1 MERRGLWGIKDSKG
15 HIYATFKNRS
25 DEVRERD
32 SKKDFKEEAALS
44 RGQIYSINVY
54 SSTLLLACISG
65 DRYIAIVQARR
76 SVRIRSQAQVYSR
89 LICSVIW
96 MLAFILS
103 LPTFIYY
110 QEVNKECITNFEEH
124 NTARLM
130 KILIPSMQMVLG
142 FLVPLMVMIF
152 CYSCTM
158 VTLLKA
164 QNFQKHK
171 AIRVVLAVVFVFVLC
186 HLPYN
191 VALLVYTSKLFNERN
206 CKEEQVTLMTL
217 SISRSVAYLHC
228 CLNPILYAFIGV
240 KFRSHFCQFFRDL
253 RCLGKRYISGRSS
266 QQTSELYIS
275 RCTAEE
281 NKECILN
288 FEEHNLARIMKI
300 LIPSMQMVLGFLVP
314 LMVMIFCYSCT
325 MVTLLKA
332 QNFQKHKAIRVVL
345 AVVFVFVLC
354 HLPYNVALLVY
365 TSKLFNERNCKEEQV
380 TLMTLSIS
388 RSVAYLHCCLNPIL
402 YAFIGVKFRSHFC
415 QFFRDLRCLGKRYI
429 SGRSSQQTSELYK
442 VVKVDS
448 L

>member
-1 MERRGLWGIKDSKG
+1 MGFNSIVTSF
-15 HIYATFKNRS
+15 IFIRS
-25 DEVRERD
+25 PLYKY
-32 SKKDFKEEAALS
+32 SYTYLTICFCLCLCS

-110 QEVNKECITNFEEH
+110 QE
-124 NTARLM
+124 
-130 KILIPSMQMVLG
+130 
-142 FLVPLMVMIF
+142 
-152 CYSCTM
+152 
-158 VTLLKA
+158 
-164 QNFQKHK
+164 
-171 AIRVVLAVVFVFVLC
+171 
-186 HLPYN
+186 
-191 VALLVYTSKLFNERN
+191 
-206 CKEEQVTLMTL
+206 
-217 SISRSVAYLHC
+217 
-228 CLNPILYAFIGV
+228 
-240 KFRSHFCQFFRDL
+240 
-253 RCLGKRYISGRSS
+253 
-266 QQTSELYIS
+266 
-275 RCTAEE
+275 EE

-429 SGRSSQQTSELYK
+429 SGRSSQQTSELYISANKTVVGTCNLK
-442 VVKVDS
+442 VAGSS
-448 L
+448 LRSGRNCRWGE

>member
-1 MERRGLWGIKDSKG
+1 MQFSTDNLSYIYYDDDDDVEPCNLTWFNEQQVTIPTFIYSLICALGLVGNVLVLLTYAFYKKAKTMTD
-15 HIYATFKNRS
+15 IYLVNVALADLLFVIALPLIIYNEQHDWSMGQWACKFLR
-25 DEVRERD
+25 
-32 SKKDFKEEAALS
+32 AA
-44 RGQIYSINVY
+44 YSINVY

-240 KFRSHFCQFFRDL
+240 KFRSHFCQFFQDL

-275 RCTAEE
+275 ANKTVVGQNQE
-281 NKECILN
+281 N
-288 FEEHNLARIMKI
+288 
-300 LIPSMQMVLGFLVP
+300 PSSF
-314 LMVMIFCYSCT
+314 T
-325 MVTLLKA
+325 M
-332 QNFQKHKAIRVVL
+332 
-345 AVVFVFVLC
+345 
-354 HLPYNVALLVY
+354 
-365 TSKLFNERNCKEEQV
+365 
-380 TLMTLSIS
+380 
-388 RSVAYLHCCLNPIL
+388 
-402 YAFIGVKFRSHFC
+402 
-415 QFFRDLRCLGKRYI
+415 
-429 SGRSSQQTSELYK
+429 
-442 VVKVDS
+442 
-448 L
+448 

>member
-1 MERRGLWGIKDSKG
+1 MSDIQYNYSYSNYDDDDGVEPCNLTWFNEQQVTIPTFIYSLICALGLVGNVLVLLTYSFYKKAKTMTD
-15 HIYATFKNRS
+15 IYLVNVALADLLFVIALPLIIYNEQHDWSMGQWACKFLR
-25 DEVRERD
+25 
-32 SKKDFKEEAALS
+32 AA
-44 RGQIYSINVY
+44 YSINVY

-96 MLAFILS
+96 LLAFILS
-103 LPTFIYY
+103 LPTFIYH

-124 NTARLM
+124 RTARLM

-164 QNFQKHK
+164 HNFQKHK

-191 VALLVYTSKLFNERN
+191 VALLVYTSKLFNERV
-206 CKEEQVTLMTL
+206 CEEEQKTLMTL

-240 KFRSHFCQFFRDL
+240 KFRSHFCQIFRDL

-275 RCTAEE
+275 A
-281 NKECILN
+281 NK
-288 FEEHNLARIMKI
+288 
-300 LIPSMQMVLGFLVP
+300 
-314 LMVMIFCYSCT
+314 
-325 MVTLLKA
+325 
-332 QNFQKHKAIRVVL
+332 
-345 AVVFVFVLC
+345 AVVVQN
-354 HLPYNVALLVY
+354 H
-365 TSKLFNERNCKEEQV
+365 E
-380 TLMTLSIS
+380 
-388 RSVAYLHCCLNPIL
+388 NP
-402 YAFIGVKFRSHFC
+402 
-415 QFFRDLRCLGKRYI
+415 
-429 SGRSSQQTSELYK
+429 SSFTM
-442 VVKVDS
+442 
-448 L
+448 

>member
-1 MERRGLWGIKDSKG
+1 MTDIPDYNSYSYDYDDGVEPCNLTQFNEQQVTIPTFIYSLICALGLVGNVLVLLTYSFYKKAKTMTD
-15 HIYATFKNRS
+15 IYLVNVALADLLFVIALPLIIYNEQHDWSMGQWACKFLR
-25 DEVRERD
+25 
-32 SKKDFKEEAALS
+32 AA
-44 RGQIYSINVY
+44 YSINVY

-96 MLAFILS
+96 LLALILS

-110 QEVNKECITNFEEH
+110 QEVNKECITNFDEH
-124 NTARLM
+124 HTARLM

-191 VALLVYTSKLFNERN
+191 VALLVYTSKLFNERV
-206 CKEEQVTLMTL
+206 CEEEQKTLMTL

-240 KFRSHFCQFFRDL
+240 KFRSHFCQIFRDL
-253 RCLGKRYISGRSS
+253 RCLGKRYISRRSS

-275 RCTAEE
+275 ANKTVVGQNQE
-281 NKECILN
+281 N
-288 FEEHNLARIMKI
+288 
-300 LIPSMQMVLGFLVP
+300 PSSF
-314 LMVMIFCYSCT
+314 T
-325 MVTLLKA
+325 M
-332 QNFQKHKAIRVVL
+332 
-345 AVVFVFVLC
+345 
-354 HLPYNVALLVY
+354 
-365 TSKLFNERNCKEEQV
+365 
-380 TLMTLSIS
+380 
-388 RSVAYLHCCLNPIL
+388 
-402 YAFIGVKFRSHFC
+402 
-415 QFFRDLRCLGKRYI
+415 
-429 SGRSSQQTSELYK
+429 
-442 VVKVDS
+442 
-448 L
+448 